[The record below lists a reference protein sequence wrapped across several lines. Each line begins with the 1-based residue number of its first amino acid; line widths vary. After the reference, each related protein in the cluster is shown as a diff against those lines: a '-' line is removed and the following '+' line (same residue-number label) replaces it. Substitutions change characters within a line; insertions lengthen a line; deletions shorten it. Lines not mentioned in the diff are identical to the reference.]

1 MRICIL
7 GAGGLGSVIGG
18 CLAESGNQVTL
29 IALPA
34 HVDAIRAKGLRLT
47 GIRGDRIVNEHLC
60 VADRPSAAVGE
71 FDYLLLL
78 VKSKDTAST
87 LADAT
92 GLRDRVPVAFSLQNT
107 VRKEADLSAWLG
119 PDRVLGASTTEAGVL
134 VEPGVVRHV
143 ATAPTACYFGEP
155 AGGSSPRVDA
165 FVAAFNGAGIASKPA
180 IAIGHV
186 S

>member
-18 CLAESGNQVTL
+18 GLAERGNHVTP
-29 IALPA
+29 IPRPA
-34 HVDAIRAKGLRLT
+34 HVDGIRAKGPRLT
-47 GIRGDRIVNEHLC
+47 GIRGDRIVNENPC
-60 VADRPSAAVGE
+60 VADHPSAAVGE

-92 GLRDRVPVAFSLQNT
+92 GLRDRVAVAFSLQNT

-119 PDRVLGASTTEAGVL
+119 PDRVLGASATEAGVL
-134 VEPGVVRHV
+134 GEPGVVRHV
-143 ATAPTACYFGEP
+143 ATPPTAGSFGGP
-155 AGGSSPRVDA
+155 TGAPRRRR
-165 FVAAFNGAGIASKPA
+165 
-180 IAIGHV
+180 
-186 S
+186 